1 MYKLMIVD
9 DEESIREGMA
19 RSIPWRE
26 WGFEVTALCEN
37 GEEAMEKIRQNPPH
51 VVLSDIRMPKMDGV
65 ELMSTLNAQYP
76 QIKVVILS
84 GYSDFE
90 YLNMSIKNRVT
101 EYLLKPTDIDEFEE
115 VFERLRTA
123 LDKEQQ
129 ERKQQL
135 HQQELLF
142 ITSLDRLLRGNLSTQ
157 EGAAL
162 AQTAGDYN
170 VWPENSAV
178 LVLSPDEPSNEGQ
191 PLPDLQNEIVQI
203 CRNCEGAFGKVLFFA
218 NSEGNIVG
226 ICGTS
231 SEEDLDYQCI
241 FDFVVQLQKAVAQQ
255 LGKTISVGISEL
267 CTELQMLA
275 RAYEQAKC
283 CARQNI
289 FCGKESIFRYSQLEQ
304 EIPDKD
310 VYFHTQLL
318 EKALVAQNH
327 EEVAQD
333 IRRVFS
339 VFDKYP
345 LKEYRYI
352 DQLCLS
358 CLLELSR
365 WALQYNVRMEKM
377 LQKAGISYSDIY
389 SCNTLAAKADFMR
402 TVLRALADALE
413 KQRVCNKKSNSVA
426 HQVRQLVDA
435 EFGSNL
441 MSLEYVAGKVN
452 KSTAYISKVFKNEL
466 NCNFSDY
473 ITRLRM
479 EHAATLLSGTDN
491 PKIYEI
497 AQECGYADV
506 SNFIKVFRKYHN
518 ESPNEYRSTILRRGS

>member
-1 MYKLMIVD
+1 MIVD

-19 RSIPWRE
+19 RSIPWQE
-26 WGFEVTALCEN
+26 WGFEVVALCEN
-37 GEEAMEKIRQNPPH
+37 GEETMEKIRQTMPH

-115 VFERLRTA
+115 VFYRLRTA

-129 ERKQQL
+129 QRQQQM
-135 HQQELLF
+135 HQQKLLF
-142 ITSLDRLLRGNLSTQ
+142 LNSLDKLLRGNLSTQ
-157 EGAAL
+157 ESTEL
-162 AQTAGDYN
+162 AQTAGEYN

-178 LVLSPDEPSNEGQ
+178 LVLSPDEISCEKQ
-191 PLPDLQNEIVQI
+191 ALLDVQSQIVEI
-203 CRNCEGAFGKVLFFA
+203 CCSCEGAFGKVLFFV

-231 SEEDLDYQCI
+231 SEEDLDYQSI
-241 FDFVVQLQKAVAQQ
+241 FDFVAQLQKTVSQQ
-255 LGKTISVGISEL
+255 LQTTISVGISEL

-310 VYFHTQLL
+310 VYFHTQML
-318 EKALVAQNH
+318 EKALISHDHA
-327 EEVAQD
+327 EIARD
-333 IRRVFS
+333 IQRVFS
-339 VFDKYP
+339 IFDRYP

-377 LQKAGISYSDIY
+377 LQKAGIAYSDIY
-389 SCNTLAAKADFMR
+389 NCNTLTAKAEFMDV
-402 TVLRALADALE
+402 VLKRLADALE

-518 ESPNEYRSTILRRGS
+518 ESPNEYRSTLLRRGS